1 MGDLA
6 LPAFYLLPPS
16 PRQRCWPQHW
26 LDRPEIIGKVSPRS
40 LWFRSRWWRVKL
52 GEGGADPGLFPPGVR
67 ESWRRPWGGA
77 QCWGKSWG
85 EGKVGGGER
94 VVGWHNVLPRADQ
107 LYSRN
112 WFCLSP
118 LSPSFRESMYWLV
131 PVDSGWSFQHFLLTR
146 SHVFVTTKSYI
157 DS

>member
-1 MGDLA
+1 MRGARTLDYFHPVLGRA
-6 LPAFYLLPPS
+6 GVAPEVAPS
-16 PRQRCWPQHW
+16 V
-26 LDRPEIIGKVSPRS
+26 EVKVGGRG
-40 LWFRSRWWRVKL
+40 RW
-52 GEGGADPGLFPPGVR
+52 
-67 ESWRRPWGGA
+67 
-77 QCWGKSWG
+77 
-85 EGKVGGGER
+85 GGGER
-94 VVGWHNVLPRADQ
+94 AVGWHNVLPRADQ

-118 LSPSFRESMYWLV
+118 LPPSFRESMYWLV